1 MKDERQNVFS
11 LTSLSLKSYN
21 KKTMNNSL
29 YTYTLRIADDSLILG
44 QRLSEWCGHG
54 PILEEDIAMTNIALD
69 LIGQATSLFE
79 YAAEVQKEGKTADDL
94 AFLRYENEY
103 TNVLLVE
110 QVNGD
115 FGQTMV
121 RQWLFDTFR
130 VLFYDALQHSTDKQL
145 AAIAEK
151 SLKETKYHCKH
162 SSEWIIRLGD
172 GTEESHE
179 RTQKALD
186 LIWRY
191 ADELFFMDDID
202 QDLIASKVGVDLA
215 ALQPIWM
222 ERIQTVAEQAM
233 LTIPTNNW
241 KQQGGRLGKH
251 TEHLGFL
258 LAELQYMQRAYPG
271 MEW

>member
-1 MKDERQNVFS
+1 
-11 LTSLSLKSYN
+11 
-21 KKTMNNSL
+21 MNDNL

-54 PILEEDIAMTNIALD
+54 PILEEDIALTNIALD
-69 LIGQATSLFE
+69 LIGQATTLFE
-79 YAAEVQKEGKTADDL
+79 YAATVQNEGKTADDL
-94 AFLRYENEY
+94 AFLRYEHDY
-103 TNVLLVE
+103 KNVLLVE
-110 QVNGD
+110 QTNGD
-115 FGQTMV
+115 FGQTIV

-130 VLFYDALQHSTDKQL
+130 VLFYDALQHSSDAQL

-162 SSEWIIRLGD
+162 SSEWVIRLGD
-172 GTEESHE
+172 GTEESHT
-179 RTQKALD
+179 RTQTALD
-186 LIWRY
+186 RLWRY
-191 ADELFFMDDID
+191 SDELFFMDETD
-202 QDLIASKVGVDLA
+202 QAMIAAKIGVDLA
-215 ALQPIWM
+215 ALRPLWL
-222 ERIQTVAEQAM
+222 ERVQEVVQTAT